1 VADDAGASAG
11 RTRWPTLRQQLREA
25 GVRPG
30 TRLDE
35 LIRNNQD
42 FSLLRPEEL
51 NDRLRIPPWLRVYF
65 LKRHPEITPIPG
77 DPTGGYPLALRDLYN
92 WMVENQDLP
101 EQASEGDDDGH

>member
-1 VADDAGASAG
+1 MTEDAGASAG
-11 RTRWPTLRQQLREA
+11 RPKWPTLRQQLRDA

-30 TRLDE
+30 TKLE
-35 LIRNNQD
+35 ALVTENQD

-51 NDRLRIPPWLRVYF
+51 NDKLRIPLWLRVHF
-65 LKRHPEITPIPG
+65 RRRHPEITPIPG

-101 EQASEGDDDGH
+101 EQSSEEGGNGH